1 MPGAVAATTVPGAS
15 RHRAERARTSAAQP
29 CRVAPRRSDS
39 AGVCRVC
46 YRPHRVCPSLMAP
59 CVAEQESSS
68 SAASR
73 PTDAALRLQVRAA
86 PLRRQPRR
94 ATLHISPRR
103 AETTQEGWALLGTPR
118 HTSARSPRHVV
129 PFSRSRVPQCAL
141 RRAARAARQADKRG
155 QARIPRT
162 RAHTTH
168 MRTPHS
174 SVRLQ
179 QRAQK
184 RSPKRTKSAAVPWFM
199 SRTHSARVAPS
210 LTPAPEQEPAPA
222 RR

>member
-86 PLRRQPRR
+86 PLRRQPRP

-103 AETTQEGWALLGTPR
+103 AETTQEGWELLGTQASR
-118 HTSARSPRHVV
+118 SARSPGKRCAPLTFSGAAGARRGARRAQLGRQTKEARRGSHARAPIRHTRARHTAA
-129 PFSRSRVPQCAL
+129 SGCSSAL
-141 RRAARAARQADKRG
+141 R
-155 QARIPRT
+155 
-162 RAHTTH
+162 
-168 MRTPHS
+168 
-174 SVRLQ
+174 
-179 QRAQK
+179 
-184 RSPKRTKSAAVPWFM
+184 SAL
-199 SRTHSARVAPS
+199 RSARR
-210 LTPAPEQEPAPA
+210 A
-222 RR
+222 RRCPGSCRAPTRRAWRPA